1 MTTPLYTRFAPSPT
15 GALHLGHTYA
25 AMVANH
31 FASQTGGA
39 MILRIDDLD
48 HTRCK
53 LHFTKGIFD
62 DLQWLGINWHCA
74 PDIPANRRHV
84 PRQSTRLADYRAAI
98 TQLQEMNL
106 LYPCYLSRRE
116 LANILSAPHGAPS
129 PSFEAIQNTESILD
143 PAEITHRK
151 QAGQSPAWRL
161 RMQAAI
167 TLATAKAGD
176 NLAWFDHITG
186 WQLATPEIFGD
197 VVIARADIA
206 VSYHLA
212 VVVDDSKDQVNLV
225 TRGAD
230 LAPSTHLHRL
240 LQTLLDLPV
249 PTYCHH
255 QLIRNKAGVRL
266 AKRDLAHSLT
276 AMRDA
281 GATPVSITALLP
293 PMPVLAQERQPNSYR

>member
-62 DLQWLGINWHCA
+62 DLKWLGINWHCA

-98 TQLQEMNL
+98 TQLQEMDL

-129 PSFEAIQNTESILD
+129 PSFEAIHNTESILD

-161 RMQAAI
+161 RMQAAK

-255 QLIRNKAGVRL
+255 QLICNNAGVRL
-266 AKRDLAHSLT
+266 AKRDAAHSLT

>member
-15 GALHLGHTYA
+15 GALHLGHIYA
-25 AMVANH
+25 ALVADH

-39 MILRIDDLD
+39 MILRIDDID

-53 LHFTKGIFD
+53 LHFTTGIFD
-62 DLQWLGINWHCA
+62 DLNWFGINWHCKT
-74 PDIPANRRHV
+74 DIPANRRDV
-84 PRQSTRLADYRAAI
+84 PRQSTRLADYRAAL
-98 TQLQEMNL
+98 TKLQEMDL

-116 LANILSAPHGAPS
+116 LATIFSAPHNAPS
-129 PSFEAIQNTESILD
+129 LPPEVIHNRESILD
-143 PAEITHRK
+143 PAEIARRK

-161 RMQAAI
+161 RMQAAK
-167 TLATAKAGD
+167 TLATAKVGD
-176 NLAWFDHITG
+176 NLGWFDHITG
-186 WQLATPEIFGD
+186 WQAATPEIFGD

-212 VVVDDSKDQVNLV
+212 VVVDDAKDQVNLV

-255 QLIRNKAGVRL
+255 QLICNNAGVRL
-266 AKRDLAHSLT
+266 AKRDAAHSLA

-281 GATPVSITALLP
+281 GATPASIAALLP
-293 PMPVLAQERQPNSYR
+293 PMPALAK